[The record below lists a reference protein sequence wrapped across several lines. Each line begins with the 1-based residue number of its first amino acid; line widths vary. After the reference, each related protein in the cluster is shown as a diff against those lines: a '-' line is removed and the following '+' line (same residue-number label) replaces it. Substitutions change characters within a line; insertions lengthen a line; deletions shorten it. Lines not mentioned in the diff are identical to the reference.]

1 MNRAF
6 KMIKKQLLNKQSNFY
21 SLRKLITLFW
31 AAVSIL
37 SCSASPR
44 QIDDSLQSWQT
55 FDQKFMVLAEKRSFL
70 AGEIVEQDCTTI
82 HAIDAE
88 QSLAVGSSF
97 KLYILAELAHQIAT
111 QNIPVENASRGGEAY
126 LSWDTLLAIQ
136 PEYKSIPGGALLF
149 VPDNTQ
155 YTVRYYAEQM
165 IQRSDNTATDHLLYL
180 LGRENVEQR
189 MQLTGH
195 HDPAL
200 NIPLLATR
208 EFAALKFLYSDA
220 ELAAYLAKSTANK
233 RLVLDNEQRGY
244 QELESY
250 FVQNGEQSAPLHIN
264 TIEWFANR
272 FDMCHVLMS
281 LYSTAKAE
289 NMRPVTE
296 IMSLEDKLDIDREQW
311 VYVGFKGGSEF
322 GVLAGNWLLQRND
335 GRLFVIS
342 FALNNEPGAIETQ
355 SVIPVLKS
363 AVELLERT
371 P

>member
-1 MNRAF
+1 M
-6 KMIKKQLLNKQSNFY
+6 
-21 SLRKLITLFW
+21 
-31 AAVSIL
+31 
-37 SCSASPR
+37 SCSVFPR
-44 QIDDSLQSWQT
+44 QIYDSPKSWQA
-55 FDQKFMVLAEKRSFL
+55 FDQKFMTLAEKSSFL
-70 AGEIVEQDCTTI
+70 ASEIIEQDCTTI

-111 QNIPVENASRGGEAY
+111 QNILVENASSDGETY

-136 PEYKSIPGGALLF
+136 PAYKSIPGGALLF

-155 YTVRYYAEQM
+155 FTVRYYAEQM

-180 LGRENVEQR
+180 LGRENIEQR

-195 HDPAL
+195 HNPAL

-208 EFAALKFLYSDA
+208 EFVALKFLYSDA
-220 ELAAYLAKSTANK
+220 ELADYLGKSTANK
-233 RLVLDNEQRGY
+233 RLVLDHEQRGY
-244 QELESY
+244 QELEHY
-250 FVQNGEQSAPLHIN
+250 FAQNGEQSAPLRIN

-281 LYSTAKAE
+281 LYNTAKTK

-296 IMSLEDKLDIDREQW
+296 IMSLDDKLDIDREEW
-311 VYVGFKGGSEF
+311 IYVGFKGGSEF
-322 GVLAGNWLLQRND
+322 GVLAGNWLLQRKD
-335 GRLFVIS
+335 GRMFVIS
-342 FALNNEPGAIETQ
+342 FALNNEHAAIDMQ
-355 SVIPVLKS
+355 SVLPVFKS
-363 AVELLERT
+363 AVELLSQT